1 MPKMPGDGRGNALV
15 TAAALTSLLFLLR
28 LTITPVSATRFGRP
42 VAAAFT
48 PSAGGAT
55 KTGGIRDD
63 GRRRKRFGAAGPPT
77 VEETDGGRATSS
89 SGEEFGDVNRDG
101 GVKRTADDAPPG
113 NEVDVFGR
121 PLVSDSNYEGI
132 SSSGNSIAS
141 GYLASL
147 KFLEEEV
154 IEQGEY
160 TRLALLKRMQG
171 TKKAANEVIDQVSL
185 SEWRAPSFRWK
196 WRVQRANETTEE
208 KRRKILNTSMKKHP
222 TTDVAQKAA
231 KELDDTVRN
240 ISLSDA
246 LDGVDT
252 PSAEPAVVVA
262 ADANS
267 TAFELPHL

>member
-1 MPKMPGDGRGNALV
+1 MGPNSSPVSFSWRLAVPKMSGDGRGNALV

-63 GRRRKRFGAAGPPT
+63 GRRRRRFGAAGPPT

-171 TKKAANEVIDQVSL
+171 TKKASNEVIDQVSL
-185 SEWRAPSFRWK
+185 SMAGALFSLEM
-196 WRVQRANETTEE
+196 EG
-208 KRRKILNTSMKKHP
+208 
-222 TTDVAQKAA
+222 AA
-231 KELDDTVRN
+231 GK
-240 ISLSDA
+240 
-246 LDGVDT
+246 
-252 PSAEPAVVVA
+252 
-262 ADANS
+262 
-267 TAFELPHL
+267 